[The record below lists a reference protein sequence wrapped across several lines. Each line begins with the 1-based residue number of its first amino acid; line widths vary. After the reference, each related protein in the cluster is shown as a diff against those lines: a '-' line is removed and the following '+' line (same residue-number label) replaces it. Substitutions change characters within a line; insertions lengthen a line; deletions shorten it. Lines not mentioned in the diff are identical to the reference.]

1 MDETHVVLLPGML
14 CDDILFEHQV
24 EHLSEVARVSVG
36 DLTRND
42 SIEGMARTVL
52 KEAPDRFALAGLSM
66 GGIVAFEVMRQ
77 ASERVTRLALLDTN
91 ARPPNEQ
98 QLEGWKE
105 FARMVG
111 EDRFLEVV
119 EEYLRPV
126 YFHPDREDPGLGKKA
141 RRMADNV
148 GEEAFLR
155 QLSAQAQRPDSR
167 ESLRNIRCP
176 TVVMAGRDDALCSV
190 AMHEEVASALPKADL
205 VLIEQCG
212 HLSSIE
218 QPQAVT
224 AVLRYWLQR
233 GE

>member
-1 MDETHVVLLPGML
+1 MEETHVVLLPGML

-24 EHLSEVARVSVG
+24 EHLFEVGEISVG
-36 DLTRND
+36 NLTRND
-42 SIEGMARTVL
+42 SIGSMAQTVL
-52 KEAPDRFALAGLSM
+52 EDAPEHFALAGLSM
-66 GGIVAFEVMRQ
+66 GGIVAFEVLRQ
-77 ASERVTRLALLDTN
+77 APERVSRLALLDTN

-119 EEYLRPV
+119 EEYLLPV
-126 YFHPDREDPGLGKKA
+126 YFHPDREDPELGKKA
-141 RRMADNV
+141 RRMAENI

-167 ESLRNIRCP
+167 ESLRDIRCP
-176 TVVMAGRDDALCSV
+176 TVVVAGREDALCSV
-190 AMHEEVASALPKADL
+190 AMHEEISSAIPEADL

-218 QPQAVT
+218 RPQAVT